1 MSDSI
6 KTIGVLTSGGDS
18 PGMNAV
24 VRAVVRRGL
33 SKGLNVKGIR
43 RGYLG
48 LINEEIVD
56 MEARSVSNVM
66 QHGGT
71 ILETERCPEFE
82 LSEIQDKAIEI
93 CKKHGIDALVIAGG
107 DGSFKG
113 AQKLA
118 HKGMNVIGIPCTIDG
133 DISCSDYT
141 IGFDTAVNTAMR
153 AIDNIRDTA
162 SSHEKC
168 SMIEVMGRNAGY
180 IALWCGIAN
189 GAEDI
194 LLPEKYD
201 YDEQKI
207 IDNIIENRNRVKAE
221 NGQSTIQEN
230 QPEIEKTP
238 EELFVERARQF
249 VLDHLEDED
258 YDREA
263 LAADMGSSSSTL
275 YNKLRAINGMNVSA
289 FIRDIRM
296 QEAKRIATTTPDIR
310 ISDLAYRVGFRDPRY
325 FSTCFKKHFG
335 MQPTEFLDTL
345 QRNT

>member
-1 MSDSI
+1 MSDTI

-18 PGMNAV
+18 PGMNAA

-33 SKGLNVKGIR
+33 SKGMKVKGIR

-48 LINEEIVD
+48 LINEEIID

-82 LSEIQDKAIEI
+82 LSEVQDKAIEI
-93 CKKHGIDALVIAGG
+93 CRKHGIDALVIAGG
-107 DGSFKG
+107 DGSFRG

-118 HKGMNVIGIPCTIDG
+118 HKGMKVIGVPCTIDG
-133 DISCSDYT
+133 DIACTDYT

-189 GAEDI
+189 GAESVVI
-194 LLPEKYD
+194 PETYD
-201 YDEQKI
+201 YNEVKI
-207 IDNIIENRNRVKAE
+207 MKTIARHRENGKKNNIIINAE
-221 NGQSTIQEN
+221 GIGDTT
-230 QPEIEKTP
+230 K
-238 EELFVERARQF
+238 
-249 VLDHLEDED
+249 
-258 YDREA
+258 
-263 LAADMGSSSSTL
+263 M
-275 YNKLRAINGMNVSA
+275 
-289 FIRDIRM
+289 
-296 QEAKRIATTTPDIR
+296 AKRIQAISGIHIRATILSYIQRGGTPTCRDRVYASVMGAKAVDLLDAGIFNRVVAHRKGDFVDID
-310 ISDLAYRVGFRDPRY
+310 IDEALSMEGGMTPGLQYMNEILEDLSV
-325 FSTCFKKHFG
+325 
-335 MQPTEFLDTL
+335 
-345 QRNT
+345 

>member
-189 GAEDI
+189 GAESVVI
-194 LLPEKYD
+194 PETYD
-201 YDEQKI
+201 YNEVKI
-207 IDNIIENRNRVKAE
+207 MKTIAKHRENGKKNNIIINAE
-221 NGQSTIQEN
+221 GVS
-230 QPEIEKTP
+230 
-238 EELFVERARQF
+238 
-249 VLDHLEDED
+249 
-258 YDREA
+258 REA
-263 LAADMGSSSSTL
+263 ERLPAATEYTLLSWARRRSTSCAKESPTGSWLTRTETSW
-275 YNKLRAINGMNVSA
+275 
-289 FIRDIRM
+289 
-296 QEAKRIATTTPDIR
+296 TTMWTR
-310 ISDLAYRVGFRDPRY
+310 R
-325 FSTCFKKHFG
+325 
-335 MQPTEFLDTL
+335 
-345 QRNT
+345 

>member
-1 MSDSI
+1 MSDTI

-18 PGMNAV
+18 PGMNAA

-33 SKGLNVKGIR
+33 SKGMKVKGIR

-48 LINEEIVD
+48 LINEEIID

-82 LSEIQDKAIEI
+82 LSEVQDKAIEI
-93 CKKHGIDALVIAGG
+93 CRKHRIDALVIAGG
-107 DGSFKG
+107 DGSFRG

-118 HKGMNVIGIPCTIDG
+118 HKGMKVIGVPCTIDG
-133 DISCSDYT
+133 DIACTDYT

-189 GAEDI
+189 GAESVVI
-194 LLPEKYD
+194 PETYD
-201 YDEQKI
+201 YNEVKI
-207 IDNIIENRNRVKAE
+207 MKTIAKHRENGKKNNIIINAE
-221 NGQSTIQEN
+221 GIGDTT
-230 QPEIEKTP
+230 K
-238 EELFVERARQF
+238 
-249 VLDHLEDED
+249 
-258 YDREA
+258 
-263 LAADMGSSSSTL
+263 M
-275 YNKLRAINGMNVSA
+275 
-289 FIRDIRM
+289 
-296 QEAKRIATTTPDIR
+296 AKRIQAISGIHIRATILSYIQRGGTPTCRDRVYASVMGAKAVDLLDAGIFNRVVAHRKGDFVDID
-310 ISDLAYRVGFRDPRY
+310 IDEALSMEGGMTPGLQYMNEILEDLSV
-325 FSTCFKKHFG
+325 
-335 MQPTEFLDTL
+335 
-345 QRNT
+345 

>member
-48 LINEEIVD
+48 LIGEEIVD

-93 CKKHGIDALVIAGG
+93 CKKNGIDALVIAGG

-189 GAEDI
+189 GAESVVI
-194 LLPEKYD
+194 PETYD
-201 YDEQKI
+201 YNEVKI
-207 IDNIIENRNRVKAE
+207 MKTIAKHRENGKKNNIITILSYIQRGGTPTCRDRVYASVMGAKAVDLLCEGKSNRIVAYK
-221 NGQSTIQEN
+221 NGNFVDYDVDEALSMKGGMTEGLKYMY
-230 QPEIEKTP
+230 EI
-238 EELFVERARQF
+238 
-249 VLDHLEDED
+249 LED
-258 YDREA
+258 
-263 LAADMGSSSSTL
+263 LS
-275 YNKLRAINGMNVSA
+275 V
-289 FIRDIRM
+289 
-296 QEAKRIATTTPDIR
+296 
-310 ISDLAYRVGFRDPRY
+310 
-325 FSTCFKKHFG
+325 
-335 MQPTEFLDTL
+335 
-345 QRNT
+345 

>member
-1 MSDSI
+1 MSEI
-6 KTIGVLTSGGDS
+6 VKTIGVLTSGGDS

-48 LINEEIVD
+48 LINEEIFD
-56 MEARSVSNVM
+56 MEPRSVSNVM

-82 LSEIQDKAIEI
+82 LDEVQEKAVEI
-93 CKKHGIDALVIAGG
+93 CKKHGIDALVVAGG

-118 HKGMNVIGIPCTIDG
+118 KKGLNVIGIPCTIDG
-133 DISCSDYT
+133 DISCTDYT

-189 GAEDI
+189 GAEQVVI
-194 LLPEKYD
+194 PETYD
-201 YDEQKI
+201 YNEVKI
-207 IDNIIENRNRVKAE
+207 MKTIAKHRENGKKNNIIINAE
-221 NGQSTIQEN
+221 GVGDTT
-230 QPEIEKTP
+230 K
-238 EELFVERARQF
+238 
-249 VLDHLEDED
+249 
-258 YDREA
+258 
-263 LAADMGSSSSTL
+263 M
-275 YNKLRAINGMNVSA
+275 
-289 FIRDIRM
+289 
-296 QEAKRIATTTPDIR
+296 AKRIQAISGIHIRATILSYIQRGGAPTCRDRVYASVMGAKAVDLLCEGKSNRIVAHRKGDFVDYDIDEALSMKTEMTDGLQYMNE
-310 ISDLAYRVGFRDPRY
+310 ILEDLSV
-325 FSTCFKKHFG
+325 
-335 MQPTEFLDTL
+335 
-345 QRNT
+345 